1 MNRPIAIV
9 NCRIVMPE
17 GELPSGA
24 ILVVG
29 GEIRAAG
36 EAQTIALSVNAL
48 LIDALQGVI
57 SVGDAD
63 AAGAPVEPGRPANLV
78 CHTRFGDLA
87 WVMEVGVIVHPPNA
101 APPPAPRTWAHYR
114 EETIAKICD
123 FLEQRPETQHVQRTD
138 AIPGYQKRGVDIV
151 WRFRNDREEAQS
163 LTIRAVPS
171 LDDRPDSIFILDG
184 PSARKL
190 PTAALSQTRAHWWFY
205 HHFLDDAFYC
215 VPVVDLKRWMNVHAK
230 EIPPTRVHVAGVS
243 QTLQG
248 RAILVERLRRD
259 IKRTR
264 IIPL

>member
-9 NCRIVMPE
+9 NCRIATPE
-17 GELPSGA
+17 GALPSGV
-24 ILVVG
+24 ILVDG

-36 EAQTIALSVNAL
+36 EAQTIPLPVNAL
-48 LIDALQGVI
+48 LIDAQQGDV

-87 WVMEVGVIVHPPNA
+87 WVMKVGVIVHPPNA

-114 EETIAKICD
+114 EEAIARICD

-151 WRFRNDREEAQS
+151 WRFKHGREEMQS

-171 LDDRPDSIFILDG
+171 LDDRPARIFVLDG
-184 PSARKL
+184 ASAHKL
-190 PTAALSQTRAHWWFY
+190 PTASLSRTRAHWWFY
-205 HHFLDDAFYC
+205 YHAPDNALYC
-215 VPVVDLKRWMNVHAK
+215 LPVTALKRWMDSHAK
-230 EIPPTRVHVAGVS
+230 DIPPTRVQVTGVS
-243 QTLQG
+243 ARLSG
-248 RAILVERLRRD
+248 RAIAIQQLQREIERM
-259 IKRTR
+259 R
-264 IIPL
+264 IIQL